1 MKFKWSI
8 KKFSEIADFNPS
20 EPLQKGKISK
30 KIGMDKIFPF
40 NRDITSYEV
49 VPFTSGTK
57 FRNGDTIMARITPCL
72 ENGKIAKVSILDED
86 EIGFGSTEF
95 IVLRAKEEID
105 EDYLYYLT
113 CSSIVREPAIKSMVG
128 SSGRQRVQTD
138 VVQNL
143 EIEVPP
149 YKEQRAIGKIL
160 KDIDDKI
167 KLNNEINN
175 NLEQQ
180 AQAIFKSWFV
190 DFTPFDKKMPTN
202 WSKGTI
208 DDLAKE
214 IVCGKTPPTRT
225 TEYYGTEIPFITI
238 PDMHGKIYSIT
249 TERYLS
255 ILGANSQV
263 KKSLPKNSVCVSC
276 IGTAGLVTLV
286 AEESQTNQQINS
298 IIPKDGFSSY
308 FIYLLMQTLYDTI
321 NKLGQSGSTIVNLNK
336 TQFGKIQAIIPTVSV
351 MTNFDEI
358 MSPIFEKILQNQK
371 ENLSLVLLR
380 DTLMPKLI
388 SGEIDVSE
396 IDI

>member
-1 MKFKWSI
+1 
-8 KKFSEIADFNPS
+8 
-20 EPLQKGKISK
+20 
-30 KIGMDKIFPF
+30 
-40 NRDITSYEV
+40 
-49 VPFTSGTK
+49 
-57 FRNGDTIMARITPCL
+57 
-72 ENGKIAKVSILDED
+72 
-86 EIGFGSTEF
+86 
-95 IVLRAKEEID
+95 
-105 EDYLYYLT
+105 
-113 CSSIVREPAIKSMVG
+113 
-128 SSGRQRVQTD
+128 
-138 VVQNL
+138 
-143 EIEVPP
+143 
-149 YKEQRAIGKIL
+149 
-160 KDIDDKI
+160 
-167 KLNNEINN
+167 
-175 NLEQQ
+175 
-180 AQAIFKSWFV
+180 
-190 DFTPFDKKMPTN
+190 MPTN

-321 NKLGQSGSTIVNLNK
+321 TKLGQSGSTIVNLNK
-336 TQFGKIQAIIPTVSV
+336 TQFGKIQVIIPTVSV

-396 IDI
+396 INI